1 MYYFI
6 NKTSCITIAVVLTF
20 LATVVVILRLIQTGR
35 NRDSYKPGA
44 VRSVLFTWHLDDIYA
59 VLALV
64 CIIEPEH
71 VLSESTDA
79 GFADILLSLLYHI
92 HLGSSKQC
100 HRRSFQSCRH

>member
-20 LATVVVILRLIQTGR
+20 LATIVVILRLIQTGR

-44 VRSVLFTWHLDDIYA
+44 VRSVFFSWHLDDIYA

-64 CIIEPEH
+64 CIIEPGH
-71 VLSESTDA
+71 ALPA
-79 GFADILLSLLYHI
+79 FN
-92 HLGSSKQC
+92 
-100 HRRSFQSCRH
+100 